1 MSCINTHLQ
10 ASVSNFRFVWIWCN
24 FELWENLLLLFSLVV
39 WICWAY
45 VRRFQNNLPTIIWSI
60 SYHTI
65 NKSDY
70 LIYNQINRFLNTE
83 CWCIGWEQCYQTLH
97 WDKTSCN
104 LLMKIA
110 PAFFPYVCKKK
121 KLVSVKGESLT
132 FFNVISPFYH
142 SRVSFW
148 DEKGA
153 KRMSLEQYWWNEGS
167 TSQLV
172 YYSRFK
178 VKPLN
183 YHTSIL
189 IFLLLFFFLSFTGK
203 GWIIRLLRIVCIG
216 IS

>member
-10 ASVSNFRFVWIWCN
+10 ASVSNFRFVGIWCN

-39 WICWAY
+39 WTCWAY

-97 WDKTSCN
+97 WDTTSCK

-110 PAFFPYVCKKK
+110 PAFFLYWCKKK
-121 KLVSVKGESLT
+121 IGL
-132 FFNVISPFYH
+132 
-142 SRVSFW
+142 
-148 DEKGA
+148 
-153 KRMSLEQYWWNEGS
+153 
-167 TSQLV
+167 SQGGKS
-172 YYSRFK
+172 Y
-178 VKPLN
+178 
-183 YHTSIL
+183 
-189 IFLLLFFFLSFTGK
+189 LF
-203 GWIIRLLRIVCIG
+203 
-216 IS
+216 

>member
-10 ASVSNFRFVWIWCN
+10 ASVSNFRFVGIWCN

-39 WICWAY
+39 WTCWAY

-97 WDKTSCN
+97 WDTTSCK

-110 PAFFPYVCKKK
+110 PAFFLYWCKK

-132 FFNVISPFYH
+132 FFNVISSFYH

-172 YYSRFK
+172 YYSRLR
-178 VKPLN
+178 LN
-183 YHTSIL
+183 LWTITRPSCCIFFFFSF
-189 IFLLLFFFLSFTGK
+189 FLLPE
-203 GWIIRLLRIVCIG
+203 RVE
-216 IS
+216 

>member
-97 WDKTSCN
+97 WDTTSCK

-110 PAFFPYVCKKK
+110 PAFFLYWCKK

-132 FFNVISPFYH
+132 FFNVIRPYYH
-142 SRVSFW
+142 IRVSFW

-153 KRMSLEQYWWNEGS
+153 ERMSLEQYWWNEGS

-172 YYSRFK
+172 YYSRLR
-178 VKPLN
+178 LN
-183 YHTSIL
+183 LWTITRPSCCIFFFFSF
-189 IFLLLFFFLSFTGK
+189 FLLPE
-203 GWIIRLLRIVCIG
+203 RVE
-216 IS
+216 